1 MYFEE
6 IGSRVR
12 AARQAHG
19 LTQAELADV
28 TGLSRTT
35 INQLE
40 SGATPDIGVR
50 RLLAVFEALKL
61 DMSVTAQ
68 VPRRKS
74 EQDYIALACTSAN
87 VSYRGNLDKSELV
100 HALVT
105 GKIPQDKR
113 PQLRVIFDE
122 LPSSVFDGLLRQI
135 GAWCAEKKLL
145 KNVALMAENLHSVRR
160 VSI

>member
-19 LTQAELADV
+19 LTQSELADI
-28 TGLSRTT
+28 TDLSRTT

-50 RLLAVFEALKL
+50 RLLAIFEALKL
-61 DMSVTAQ
+61 DMSVTEQ
-68 VPRRKS
+68 KQTRKK

-87 VSYRGNLDKSELV
+87 VSYKGKLDKTELV

-105 GKIPQDKR
+105 GKIPPDKR
-113 PQLRVIFDE
+113 PQLRVVFDE
-122 LPSSVFDGLLRQI
+122 LPPSIFEGLLRQI
-135 GAWCAEKKLL
+135 GAWCVEKKLL
-145 KNVALMAENLHSVRR
+145 KNVSLMAEKLHSVRR
-160 VSI
+160 ASV

>member
-19 LTQAELADV
+19 LTQAELADI
-28 TGLSRTT
+28 TDLSRTT

-50 RLLAVFEALKL
+50 RLLAIFEALKL
-61 DMSVTAQ
+61 DMSVTEQ
-68 VPRRKS
+68 TQRRKN

-87 VSYRGNLDKSELV
+87 VSYKGKLDKTELV

-105 GKIPQDKR
+105 GKIPPDKR
-113 PQLRVIFDE
+113 PQLRVVFDE
-122 LPSSVFDGLLRQI
+122 LPPPIFEGLLHQI
-135 GAWCAEKKLL
+135 GAWCTKKKLL
-145 KNVALMAENLHSVRR
+145 KNVSLMAEKLHSVRR
-160 VSI
+160 ISV